1 MRSPDDSGW
10 ILVQECMMIAL
21 IHRLHDIVLPLRR
34 WGSRP
39 RVYNHVHVRVKCA
52 TPMLDIP
59 IHYLH
64 PKTWSWSR
72 PGHFMANNIFL
83 ALIWSIIYLG
93 LIYVFQSMEWR
104 DMARSHTWPFMLR
117 PRARSRQ
124 EVQWVI

>member
-52 TPMLDIP
+52 NANVGYTHTLPSPQDMVLKSAWTLYGQQHISRS
-59 IHYLH
+59 YLVC
-64 PKTWSWSR
+64 
-72 PGHFMANNIFL
+72 NIFG
-83 ALIWSIIYLG
+83 AHICVPVNG
-93 LIYVFQSMEWR
+93 
-104 DMARSHTWPFMLR
+104 MA
-117 PRARSRQ
+117 
-124 EVQWVI
+124 